1 MMVTGFQKRSAYR
14 IAFKRDMNL
23 QYMPSLA
30 SAEEQTLLVQIFRNK
45 NAHCRFQQY
54 RDVNMQYM
62 ASLASAEE
70 QTGTAWPAWS
80 AQRGT

>member
-1 MMVTGFQKRSAYR
+1 
-14 IAFKRDMNL
+14 
-23 QYMPSLA
+23 LA

-70 QTGTAWPAWS
+70 QTLLA
-80 AQRGT
+80 